1 MKRHR
6 SESGQTLVLL
16 TLALAGLLGFSALA
30 LDGGMLYSERRR
42 AQNAA
47 DSAAMAAALAK
58 IKGANW
64 ASSALNRAA
73 SNGFSNTVEPCSP
86 AGYDCALG
94 VGPKWTTEVS
104 HPPRSGQFAGNN
116 AYIQVVLTTEVS
128 SSFAHL
134 VFAGPLQ
141 TTVEAVVR
149 IWPPQGI
156 SPGYAMHATS
166 EHDCKGIWFSGTG
179 DTIINGGS
187 VFSNSDA
194 GSGSCQ
200 SGVQDGNGNITVGP
214 PPENIQ
220 VVGTFDD
227 SGSGSVSPAPVQGVP
242 HQDLRPYFLPDCSG
256 LPDFGVVKIND
267 GESSTLPP
275 GRYESISFG
284 ANSMVTLDP
293 GMYCIYGKGGIKGL
307 SKSITGVGVM
317 IYMQDGDFDL
327 AGSLTVD
334 LAAEQNQGV
343 LVDPS
348 GHDWK
353 GMLIYVDPSN
363 NSPVQITGSSGSIY
377 TGTVFA
383 PSSLCTIN
391 GTGDSLGLNSQLIC
405 NKVKIT
411 GTAKVEINYQEDQNY
426 YLPPAID
433 LAK

>member
-1 MKRHR
+1 M
-6 SESGQTLVLL
+6 
-16 TLALAGLLGFSALA
+16 
-30 LDGGMLYSERRR
+30 
-42 AQNAA
+42 
-47 DSAAMAAALAK
+47 
-58 IKGANW
+58 
-64 ASSALNRAA
+64 
-73 SNGFSNTVEPCSP
+73 
-86 AGYDCALG
+86 
-94 VGPKWTTEVS
+94 
-104 HPPRSGQFAGNN
+104 
-116 AYIQVVLTTEVS
+116 LTTEVS

-134 VFAGPLQ
+134 IFPGPLR
-141 TTVEAVVR
+141 TTVEAVAR
-149 IWPPQGI
+149 IWPSQGI
-156 SPGYAMHATS
+156 SPGFALHATN

-179 DTIINGGS
+179 DTTITGGS

-194 GSGSCQ
+194 DSGSCQ
-200 SGVQDGNGNITVGP
+200 SGVQDGNGNISVGP

-227 SGSGSVSPAPVQGVP
+227 SGSGSVSPTPVEEGVK
-242 HQDLRPYFLPDCSG
+242 HQDLRPVPLPDCSG

-275 GRYESISFG
+275 GKYESITFG
-284 ANSMVTLDP
+284 ANSLVKLDP

-307 SKSITGVGVM
+307 SKEISGAGVM
-317 IYMQDGDFDL
+317 IYLQDGDFDL
-327 AGSLTVD
+327 AGSLSVN
-334 LAAEQNQGV
+334 LAAEQTKGV

-353 GMLIYVDPSN
+353 GMLIYVDPANS
-363 NSPVQITGSSGSIY
+363 SPVQITGSSGSTY
-377 TGTVFA
+377 AGTVFA

-411 GTAKVEINYQEDQNY
+411 GTATVDINYVEDQNY